1 MLQNSLFHILHST
14 HRARL
19 LPFFFPVLEQIRLLA
34 ASQWGS
40 GEAEEKVNT
49 HSVSLHSWKSR
60 GSGESTSTLRLK
72 KKKRNITQKYSYLQ
86 FRCLPVSVCVSVSL
100 FRRKSLTCGPGVP
113 LSPGLP
119 GLPLLPCESA
129 KQTLP
134 FDILAARN
142 TATQIC
148 YKN

>member
-1 MLQNSLFHILHST
+1 MLQNSLVHILHST

-19 LPFFFPVLEQIRLLA
+19 LPFFFFPVLEQFPLLA

-72 KKKRNITQKYSYLQ
+72 KKEILLRNIHIYNSDVCLYLFVFQ
-86 FRCLPVSVCVSVSL
+86 SPCLGENLLPVGRGYLCLRAYQVCHCYPVSQQNRSYH
-100 FRRKSLTCGPGVP
+100 LT
-113 LSPGLP
+113 
-119 GLPLLPCESA
+119 
-129 KQTLP
+129 
-134 FDILAARN
+134 F
-142 TATQIC
+142 
-148 YKN
+148 